1 MQPAIIFDIGNVLI
15 DFDFPRLL
23 WMISENS
30 RVPLEDL
37 GGTWTHEDTV
47 AVETGKID
55 SQDHYRQYA
64 DSIGL
69 KWSYDVW
76 KSVWM
81 DIYSINEAGM
91 AILNEYRAKGFPLYV
106 LSNLAEYNKEA
117 IEMKF
122 DYFFTLF
129 NRLFFSY
136 ELGLLKPAPEIY
148 SSVCAIIETPPEKC
162 IFIDDLPE
170 NVDGARSIGMKALQF
185 KSDRYH
191 SMRTIIGETVSELAS
206 LP

>member
-1 MQPAIIFDIGNVLI
+1 MHPSFIFDIGNVLI
-15 DFDFPRLL
+15 DFDLPRLL
-23 WMISENS
+23 QMISNNS
-30 RVPLEDL
+30 RVPVEDL
-37 GGTWTHEDTV
+37 DGTWTQADTV

-55 SQDHYRQYA
+55 PQDHYRQYA

-76 KSVWM
+76 KRAWM
-81 DIYSINEAGM
+81 DIYSINETGM
-91 AILNEYRAKGFPLYV
+91 TIVKECRAKGFPVYI

-122 DYFFTLF
+122 NHFFKLF
-129 NRLFFSY
+129 TVSFFSY
-136 ELGLLKPAPEIY
+136 ELGLHKPDPEIFL
-148 SSVCAIIETPPEKC
+148 SVCSITKTPPEKC

-170 NVDGARSIGMKALQF
+170 NVHGARSIGMRAIQF

-191 SMRTIIGETVSELAS
+191 SMRTIIGETVSALAP